1 MVGRLVLSK
10 NCSQLRDGKL
20 LLLKFNFTFS
30 LTFNATPEVGVQTY
44 QFKAQ
49 GLKTVISS
57 VVAGASASQIIL
69 FLGDR
74 VENRFFLLY
83 RCTLNELEFRSSVVN

>member
-74 VENRFFLLY
+74 VEDWFFLLY
-83 RCTLNELEFRSSVVN
+83 SCNSNELEFRSSMVN